1 MEETEVCSEGTD
13 MRAKGEEKTGPERRS
28 DCHAGPVTACSE
40 RNIREGVG
48 KEESK
53 AQREEAQ

>member
-1 MEETEVCSEGTD
+1 
-13 MRAKGEEKTGPERRS
+13 MRAKGKEQTVPERRS
-28 DCHAGPVTACSE
+28 DCHPVPVTARSE